1 MGGKDN
7 RMNSQIHKT
16 RKGKEINSNVKLVKT
31 QSAVKSIM
39 QMNGEE
45 KGGGG
50 GGKQKNLLN
59 LPNIQKSNRDYT

>member
-50 GGKQKNLLN
+50 REAE
-59 LPNIQKSNRDYT
+59 KSP